1 MDTELKDY
9 EEPEDNISTLAI
21 NGNAHIS
28 TSQSFPEMWEIEME
42 VLQVE
47 NTLNKIVH
55 VAKCPIIP
63 PVECLEDYVDTDE
76 EQEKEDKSDKH
87 RISGTQNEETFPAM
101 WELELE
107 VLNCDQYSSEES
119 SKELENADILEFEML
134 EVFSSHD
141 ISSTSTNSASIKHN
155 TTPSYGEIHQA
166 TFMLEDLNISYPEEM
181 QLYLNDDNQKV
192 LSNLNIS

>member
-9 EEPEDNISTLAI
+9 EEPEENLLTLAI
-21 NGNAHIS
+21 NRNADVS
-28 TSQSFPEMWEIEME
+28 TNQTFPEMWEIEME

-47 NTLNKIVH
+47 NALDKIVR
-55 VAKCPIIP
+55 VTKCPGISPI
-63 PVECLEDYVDTDE
+63 EYLDEYVDTDE

-87 RISGTQNEETFPAM
+87 KIVETQNEEIFPAM

-107 VLNCDQYSSEES
+107 VLNCDQCSSEES
-119 SKELENADILEFEML
+119 SKELGNVDILESEML

-141 ISSTSTNSASIKHN
+141 ISSTSTNSDSIRHN
-155 TTPSYGEIHQA
+155 TAPSHEEIYQA
-166 TFMLEDLNISYPEEM
+166 TFMLEDLNISCSEQM
-181 QLYLNDDNQKV
+181 QLYLHDDTQKI